1 MATIDLNECSES
13 VRKALIKL
21 KKQRKYFIDKSSITI
36 GEKCLIV
43 NVSDVNN
50 EYESDPYLTE
60 ELSENICK
68 VTGWFEVFRD
78 GFGSIYLNES
88 QDTNYIN

>member
-1 MATIDLNECSES
+1 MATIDLNDCTES
-13 VRKALIKL
+13 VKTALIKL
-21 KKQRKYFIDKSSITI
+21 KKQRRFFIDKSGITI

-60 ELSENICK
+60 ELSNNICK
-68 VTGWFEVFRD
+68 VTGWFEIFRD
-78 GFGSIYLNES
+78 GFGNIYLNES